1 MKNNK
6 YYNRDLSWILFDK
19 RVIELAYDPNI
30 PLLEKMRFLAIAS
43 NNLDEFFRVRMHNV
57 HTLVKEGKSEA
68 RTGFSGK
75 HMLDLAYEFNTDNL
89 KKQYTAYDACI
100 KEAKKKKLF
109 HLMKYSDLSD
119 AEKKTVKKFYNK
131 KIIPRLDMQRF
142 SKEYKFRKNLYFLM
156 ETPKYTYTC
165 PIPEDLGRLIETGVD
180 NHYILIEDIMRDM
193 SKDLVRKYNVK
204 KIFVFRVTYDKNKPY
219 DFLDKNMSN
228 STYLDTMI
236 HYVDTR
242 DLRDVMRVEFSGED
256 EAKGREYLAKLLNI
270 SKKSVYKIPGPVDLK
285 FLNIFYKLYKDHPDF
300 VFPPVDALKWNP
312 SKNILQYLDNSP
324 LLAQY
329 PYDSFSVFINYLEAA
344 VRDPKTT
351 KICITIYRTEQNSDL
366 LRLLQEAAAK
376 GIEVTALVEL
386 RARFDEVHNID
397 VAKVLQ
403 SAGVNVLYGDK
414 VNKVHSKICLVLHAD
429 NTGYVQIGT
438 GNYNAITAHF
448 FSDISYFTSNQTYID
463 DAIKFFDFVVNGT
476 AVQYKLF
483 ATSPNGINNMVL
495 ANIKKA
501 TEAYKRDGQGEVFM
515 KVNGLTDVDVINA
528 IYAAAREGLPFR
540 LLVRGA
546 CSLRLG
552 VCGPKEDIR
561 VKSIVGEML
570 EHSRIFKFQFGSE
583 STQVWIS
590 SADMMTR
597 NLERRVELA
606 VPIVEDKP
614 KRQLLKIIKMYQRD
628 TENSFHMDEEGNYN
642 KISEEHGVSAQQTFI
657 SRLKWRKYIKTN

>member
-1 MKNNK
+1 MKNK
-6 YYNRDLSWILFDK
+6 YYNRDLSWILFDA
-19 RVIELAYDPNI
+19 RVIDLAYDINV

-43 NNLDEFFRVRMHNV
+43 NNLDEFFRVRMHNI
-57 HTLVKEGKSEA
+57 HTLVKAGKSEA
-68 RTGFSGK
+68 RTGYSGK
-75 HMLDLAYEFNTDNL
+75 HMLDLAYEFNTNNI
-89 KKQYTAYDACI
+89 KKQYAAYDTTI

-109 HLMKYSDLSD
+109 QLMKYSDLSD
-119 AEKKTVKKFYNK
+119 SEKKTVKKFYNK

-165 PIPEDLGRLIETGVD
+165 PIPEDLGRIIPTGVD
-180 NHYILIEDIMRDM
+180 DHYILIEDIMRNM
-193 SKDLVRKYNVK
+193 AKDLVRKYNIS
-204 KIFVFRVTYDKNKPY
+204 KIIVFRVTYDKNKPY
-219 DFLDKNMSN
+219 DFLDKHLSN
-228 STYLDTMI
+228 EQYLNTMI

-242 DLRDVMRVEFSGED
+242 DLRDVMRVEFSGDD
-256 EAKGREYLAKLLNI
+256 ETKGREYFSKLLNI

-285 FLNIFYKLYKDHPDF
+285 FLNNFYKLYKDRSDY
-300 VFPPVDALKWNP
+300 VYPPVDALKWNP
-312 SKNILQYLDNSP
+312 SKNILQYLDKSP

-344 VRDPKTT
+344 VNDPKTT
-351 KICITIYRTEQNSDL
+351 QICITIYRTEQNSDL

-376 GIEVTALVEL
+376 GIKVTALVEL

-403 SAGVNVLYGDK
+403 EAGVNVFYGDK

-448 FSDISYFTSNQTYID
+448 FSDVSYFTSNQDYID
-463 DAIKFFDFVVNGT
+463 DSIQFFDYLVHGT
-476 AVQYKLF
+476 KANYKLF
-483 ATSPNGINNMVL
+483 ATSPNGISKMVIN
-495 ANIKKA
+495 NIKRA
-501 TEAYKRDGQGEVFM
+501 TEAYKRDGQGEIFM
-515 KVNGLTDVDVINA
+515 KVNGLTDVDIINA
-528 IYAAAREGLPFR
+528 IYDAAKEGLPFR

-552 VCGPKEDIR
+552 VCGPKENIR

-570 EHSRIFKFQFGSE
+570 EHSRIFKFQYGSDHTE
-583 STQVWIS
+583 VWIS

-597 NLERRVELA
+597 NLKRRVELA
-606 VPIVEDKP
+606 VPIVEEKP
-614 KRQLLKIIKMYQRD
+614 RLQLLKIVKMYQRD
-628 TENSFHMDEEGNYN
+628 TENSYHMDNEGNYH
-642 KISEEHGVSAQQTFI
+642 KISEEHGMSAQQTWI
-657 SRLKWRKYIKTN
+657 SRLKYRKYIKTK